1 MSTLSVDTITGQTAA
16 GNVKMPAGHI
26 VATYHHSIDPGSQ
39 STTSQ
44 TLVETGLT
52 ITLTPKYQNSKF
64 LMWAS
69 MHECYIGAA
78 NKGIGLALAKN
89 GSRLFDTDAATL
101 GYSSSSNNYFNVNLH
116 GQDAPA
122 TTSSI
127 TYSVMVRSIY
137 PPQSVAWCGDGTPS
151 FLTVMEI
158 AQ

>member
-1 MSTLSVDTITGQTAA
+1 MSTLSVDTIQGQTTAA
-16 GNVKMPAGHI
+16 NVKMPAGHI

-39 STTSQ
+39 STTSA

-78 NKGIGLALAKN
+78 QKAIGLVFAKN
-89 GSRLFDTDAATL
+89 GTRLFDTDNATI
-101 GYSSSSNNYFNVNLH
+101 GYSASVYNYFNVNLH
-116 GQDAPA
+116 GMDTPN
-122 TTSSI
+122 TTSQI

-137 PPQSVAWCGDGTPS
+137 PPQVVNWCGDNTPS
-151 FLTVMEI
+151 FLTVMEMS
-158 AQ
+158 Q

>member
-1 MSTLSVDTITGQTAA
+1 MSTLYVNKILEETTNNGVQIP
-16 GNVKMPAGHI
+16 NHC
-26 VATYHHSIDPGSQ
+26 VAMYHHSIDPGSQ
-39 STTSQ
+39 STASG
-44 TLVETGLT
+44 TLVESGLS
-52 ITLTPKYQNSKF
+52 ITLTPKASNSKF
-64 LMWAS
+64 LLWAS

-89 GSRLFDTDAATL
+89 GSRLLIQTLATL

-116 GQDAPA
+116 GQDAPCS

-127 TYSVMVRSIY
+127 TYSVMVHPLY
-137 PPQSVAWCGDGTPS
+137 PPQSVAVAMAPS